1 MGTNLALTNVEL
13 DEMQRTAALLVS
25 SGYFTASRDDRNT
38 AIAQLATKIM
48 AGRELGYGP
57 YASVNGIH
65 VIQGKPQVSANLMAS
80 AVKANLKYDYRV
92 RKMGDTGVSIEFFE
106 GGQSLGV
113 SDFTADDAKR
123 AGTQNMGKFP
133 RNMMFARALS
143 NGVRWFCPDVFNG
156 QSVFVEGEIGEIGE
170 MEMEPAYI
178 VVDRVTGEVV
188 EPVSPKAAE
197 PAPSVASL
205 ADVGEMAWDVDDR
218 DGITEEFVAIPSPAK
233 GQTASAHTAQQSKQA
248 AQSSKPADAFTTWA
262 NGIVEWALV
271 THRGDESLCSP
282 AQYGYLVGVID
293 KIVDVDDAH
302 DAVLSVL
309 TGRPT
314 SSENRVS
321 KKLAGELLD
330 YLLET
335 KNVKND
341 DGTTSKVKNEKHRPT
356 YVKFIKWVYE
366 NSPKEDSSPDPSDR

>member
-25 SGYFTASRDDRNT
+25 SQYFTASRDDRNT

-80 AVKANLKYDYRV
+80 AVKSNLKYDYRV

-156 QSVFVEGEIGEIGE
+156 QSVYVEGEIGE
-170 MEMEPAYI
+170 MEMEQPAYI

-188 EPVSPKAAE
+188 EPSPKAAE
-197 PAPSVASL
+197 PDPSVASL
-205 ADVGEMAWDVDDR
+205 DDVGDMAWDVDDR
-218 DGITEEFVAIPSPAK
+218 DGITEEFNAIEGPAK

-248 AQSSKPADAFTTWA
+248 AQGSKPADAFTTWA
-262 NGIVEWALV
+262 DGIVEWALV
-271 THRGDESLCSP
+271 THRGDDSPCSP
-282 AQYGYLVGVID
+282 AQYGYLVSVID
-293 KIVDVDDAH
+293 KIAGVDDAH
-302 DAVLSVL
+302 GAVLTTL

-321 KKLAGELLD
+321 RKLAGELLD

-341 DGTTSKVKNEKHRPT
+341 DGTKTQVKNEKHRPT

-366 NSPKEDSSPDPSDR
+366 NSPKDDASPDPSDR

>member
-13 DEMQRTAALLVS
+13 DEMQRTAAVLVS

-143 NGVRWFCPDVFNG
+143 NGVRWYCPDVFNG
-156 QSVFVEGEIGEIGE
+156 QSVYVEGEIGE
-170 MEMEPAYI
+170 MEMEQPAYI

-188 EPVSPKAAE
+188 EPVSPTAAE
-197 PAPSVASL
+197 PDPSVASL

-218 DGITEEFVAIPSPAK
+218 PDAITEEFNAIKGPAK

-248 AQSSKPADAFTTWA
+248 AQGSKSPDAFTTWA

-271 THRGDESLCSP
+271 THRSDEAPCSQ

-293 KIVDVDDAH
+293 KIVDVNDAH

-314 SSENRVS
+314 SSDNRVS

-341 DGTTSKVKNEKHRPT
+341 DGTKTQVKNEKHRPS

-366 NSPKEDSSPDPSDR
+366 NSPKEDSNPDPSDR